1 MKRLFR
7 VSASDSIL
15 ATDMRKRFVQ
25 LLRLT
30 LFVTLIGSTADAQN
44 SATVLVLVHANLID
58 GVSPDVLHDA
68 TVVVRDGRI
77 ESVGG
82 NVSAPTCNPERRPCA
97 H

>member
-30 LFVTLIGSTADAQN
+30 LFVTSIGSTADAQN
-44 SATVLVLVHANLID
+44 SATVLVLL
-58 GVSPDVLHDA
+58 
-68 TVVVRDGRI
+68 
-77 ESVGG
+77 
-82 NVSAPTCNPERRPCA
+82 
-97 H
+97 